1 MILQASTPK
10 GVYGEQRHTRWDS
23 DVDAGRHRHGVGR
36 FAVWRLLEQDAY
48 NVPGKMQHTSSF
60 LGPRYFGIRALTL
73 SRQRSELVGCGKK
86 LVEENDGSCLQLF
99 SKVQILISPFSMPP
113 QVPERIYDTTHELL
127 SHPLDSSC
135 YHDDVCHL
143 TLFSVIWHSP
153 SSFCFFPVFP
163 LVSRLQE
170 PKI

>member
-1 MILQASTPK
+1 MCTGNSTIHAGTLTWMQEDTDMEWAGLWFGVFWSKTHTTCQAKT
-10 GVYGEQRHTRWDS
+10 
-23 DVDAGRHRHGVGR
+23 
-36 FAVWRLLEQDAY
+36 
-48 NVPGKMQHTSSF
+48 QHTSSF

-73 SRQRSELVGCGKK
+73 SRQRSELVGCGQK
-86 LVEENDGSCLQLF
+86 LAEENDGFCLQLF

-143 TLFSVIWHSP
+143 TLFGVIWHSP

-170 PKI
+170 PNF